1 MTAFLRDLP
10 HCCMPAGEVLAVLGE
25 HLSTERCAAWTQDS
39 ESTGTDDSSTD
50 DEPVADIASVLDPK
64 ALTSLKMGTTS
75 KASDG
80 AVAPRTSTLATT
92 LLCNQVGGRSQPAP
106 GPVERGPG
114 GSGPDDPTQNNG
126 SRKRRKQSTPGKPG
140 PTKQPKKNPSSAG
153 QGGEALRIRG
163 YQMPTIPV
171 AEGFNKDVLPKGES
185 LRSLLQFFD
194 KNRPCSDQVSLHQLD
209 RLTNKIININKTL
222 SRHGNDSK
230 YSFVRNGL
238 HLPWLKLQK
247 NTVMLPKTRP
257 TARENLNA
265 AERVFRS
272 LPYLKGL

>member
-1 MTAFLRDLP
+1 MIINNNNNNNNDNNDNNDDDDDEQFV
-10 HCCMPAGEVLAVLGE
+10 PAGEVLAVLGK

-106 GPVERGPG
+106 GPAERGPG
-114 GSGPDDPTQNNG
+114 GSGPDNPTQNNG
-126 SRKRRKQSTPGKPG
+126 SRSRKRRKQSTPGKPG
-140 PTKQPKKNPSSAG
+140 PTKQPKKNPSPAG
-153 QGGEALRIRG
+153 QGGEALRIPG

-257 TARENLNA
+257 
-265 AERVFRS
+265 
-272 LPYLKGL
+272 